1 MNTEKENLSDLARK
15 AIEPRIIEAKDGTQ
29 FLISNKEM
37 NVEDVTKTT
46 EKHLDAPR
54 RRTGNTTLARLHS
67 YIDFT
72 NRYKSEDSIIL
83 VEGKVSKNTIQATAL
98 TLFNA
103 DPAGGDQLKA
113 GHGDFKCD
121 YKFPVS
127 KELGA
132 FVLKNGVGMSQAD
145 FALFLEDHIS
155 DMSSPNTDEQKS
167 VDGTIDPFKS
177 IERALGGKGADP
189 ITMLE
194 LARGLEVR
202 VTETV
207 TNQTKLASGEMSFK
221 FSAEHGGVDGKPLN
235 IPVWFL
241 IRVPLFEGG
250 APIDIPVR
258 LRYRVKEGTITW
270 FYELYRMNEAF
281 DKAFDDAVQ
290 FIKEKTEL
298 PVFIV

>member
-1 MNTEKENLSDLARK
+1 MNTEKENLSELARK
-15 AIEPRIIEAKDGTQ
+15 AVEPRVILGDNGSQ
-29 FLISNKEM
+29 FLVYSREM
-37 NVEDVTKTT
+37 NVQDITKDA
-46 EKHLDAPR
+46 EKYAEAPR

-67 YIDFT
+67 YIKFT
-72 NRYKSEDSIIL
+72 NRYKNDDSIVL
-83 VEGKVSKNTIQATAL
+83 VEGMVSKNTIKATAL
-98 TLFNA
+98 TIFNA

-127 KELGA
+127 KELNA
-132 FVLKNGVGMSQAD
+132 FVAKNGVTMTQGD
-145 FALFLEDHIS
+145 FAMFLEDHIS
-155 DMSSPNTDEQKS
+155 DMSSPSLMVEEDRNLI
-167 VDGTIDPFKS
+167 VRG
-177 IERALGGKGADP
+177 LGGAGADP
-189 ITMLE
+189 INMLE

-207 TNQTKLASGEMSFK
+207 TNQQKLASGEMSFK
-221 FSAEHGGVDGKPLN
+221 FSAEHAGVDGKPLN

-241 IRVPLFEGG
+241 ITVPLFEGG

-258 LRYRVKEGTITW
+258 LRYRVKEGIVTW

-281 DKAFDDAVQ
+281 DRAFDDAVS
-290 FIKEKTEL
+290 FIGEETQL

>member
-1 MNTEKENLSDLARK
+1 MNTEKEDLSELARK

-37 NVEDVTKTT
+37 NVEDVTKLT
-46 EKHLDAPR
+46 ERHLTSPK

-72 NRYKSEDSIIL
+72 NRYKSEESIIL
-83 VEGKVSKNTIQATAL
+83 VEGKVGKNTIAAAAL
-98 TLFNA
+98 TIFNA
-103 DPAGGDQLKA
+103 DPAGSDQLKA

-121 YKFPVS
+121 YKFPIS
-127 KELGA
+127 KELKA
-132 FVLKNGVGMSQAD
+132 FVDRNGHTMTQAD
-145 FALFLEDHIS
+145 FAMFLEDHIS
-155 DMSSPNTDEQKS
+155 DMSSPSLMAEEDQKAI
-167 VDGTIDPFKS
+167 VRG
-177 IERALGGKGADP
+177 LGGAGADP

-207 TNQTKLASGEMSFK
+207 TNQSKLASGEMSFK
-221 FSAEHGGVDGKPLN
+221 FSAEHAGVDGKPLS

-258 LRYRVKEGTITW
+258 LRYRVKEGIVTW
-270 FYELYRMNEAF
+270 SYELYRMNEAF
-281 DKAFDDAVQ
+281 DKAFDDAVT

>member
-1 MNTEKENLSDLARK
+1 MSELQKEKLIDTIRVS
-15 AIEPRIIEAKDGTQ
+15 IEPRVIEKDGASILLHNQEMKTVDLTAIIEKY
-29 FLISNKEM
+29 
-37 NVEDVTKTT
+37 
-46 EKHLDAPR
+46 APTPLR
-54 RRTGNTTLARLHS
+54 RKGITTLARLHS

-72 NRYKSEDSIIL
+72 NRYKNEDSIVL

-98 TLFNA
+98 TIFNA

-127 KELGA
+127 KELNA
-132 FVLKNGVGMSQAD
+132 FVAKNGVTMAQGE
-145 FALFLEDHIS
+145 FAMFLEDHIS
-155 DMSSPNTDEQKS
+155 DMSSPSFMVEEDRNLI
-167 VDGTIDPFKS
+167 V
-177 IERALGGKGADP
+177 RCLGGAGADP
-189 ITMLE
+189 INMLE

-207 TNQTKLASGEMSFK
+207 TNQQRLASGEMSFK
-221 FSAEHGGVDGKPLN
+221 FSTEHSGVDGKPLN

-250 APIDIPVR
+250 APIDIPAR
-258 LRYRVKEGTITW
+258 LRYRVKEGIVTW

-281 DKAFDDAVQ
+281 DRAFDDAVS
-290 FIKEKTEL
+290 FISAETQL